1 MKNIIWL
8 FALLFACF
16 ACYDDK
22 GNYDYSETNE
32 ITIDLRNTQYSAVAG
47 QTINIEP
54 VLTFARDSNETGL
67 EFEWKLGNKLLSN
80 ERNLSYYVDT
90 ILKENCYFRVLD
102 TKSGITYMA
111 YTNFELTEKFNNQ
124 GWLILAEKDG
134 ESCLTYMK
142 EVYDATVPGNY
153 TYEEYPD
160 VYQSENNAKLG
171 GKPVGLLEHFYY
183 GSNASNIWVLV
194 DGAESVDLGATS
206 FKRDITL
213 KESFLDEHLPAN
225 FAPLAMAEMR
235 WVSAVVNKSDHK
247 VYTRIKLSDKSF
259 FTGSFLDSP
268 LQYEGEDLYVTDFV
282 IAPFMGPGYTLMVE
296 GEKGHQRYLALVDKD
311 KSNAGKVLPLTVSG
325 TYPAGFSSLD
335 DLGDMEVVYT
345 GYSRVSS
352 NSSGTNRYHS
362 VLRNP
367 AGEYY
372 YHEFTIAKMTGTSTV
387 IATPEK
393 QVKFDIGNILDENT
407 LFYVAP
413 YKENSYMLIAHGA
426 DLYMIDRANI
436 GNANMSSFVTLYKH
450 FDANITALDAETYTS
465 SRLGVG
471 LENGKFYVLNIPTEN
486 NSNMPAEDERVMYES
501 EVNVGKVVDVRFRI
515 KSGNAWP
522 R

>member
-22 GNYDYSETNE
+22 GNYDYSETNG

-90 ILKENCYFRVLD
+90 ILKEDCYFRVLD
-102 TKSGITYMA
+102 TKSGITYIA
-111 YTNFELTEKFNNQ
+111 HTNFNLTAKHNTT
-124 GWLILAEKDG
+124 GWLILAEKNG
-134 ESCLTYMK
+134 ESCLTYIK
-142 EVYDATVPGNY
+142 ESIDNTSPSGYS
-153 TYEEYPD
+153 YEEYPD
-160 VYQSENNAKLG
+160 VYQMENNAKLG
-171 GKPVGLLEHFYY
+171 GKPVGILEHFYY
-183 GSNASNIWVLV
+183 RSNPSNIWILV
-194 DGAESVDLGATS
+194 DGAESVDLNGTS
-206 FKRDITL
+206 LKRDITL
-213 KESFLDEHLPAN
+213 KESFLDEQLPAN

-235 WVSAVVNKSDHK
+235 WVSAVVNKNDHK
-247 VYTRIKLSDKSF
+247 VYTRLKLSDQSF

-296 GEKGHQRYLALVDKD
+296 GEKGHQRYLALIDKD
-311 KSNAGKVLPLTVSG
+311 KSNAGKVLPLSVSG
-325 TYPAGFSSLD
+325 TYPTDFSSLN

-345 GYSRVSS
+345 GYSRASS
-352 NSSGTNRYHS
+352 NSSGINRYHS

-372 YHEFTIAKMTGTSTV
+372 YHEFTIARMTGTSTV

-393 QVKFDIGNILDENT
+393 QVKFDVGNILDENT

-413 YKENSYMLIAHGA
+413 YVKSSYMLIAHGA
-426 DLYMIDRANI
+426 DLYIIDRANI

-450 FDANITALDAETYTS
+450 FDANITALDAETFESY
-465 SRLGVG
+465 RLGVG
-471 LENGKFYVLNIPTEN
+471 LENGKFYVLNMKMEN
-486 NSNMPAEDERVMYES
+486 GMPAEENRILYES
-501 EVNVGKVVDVRFRI
+501 EANVGNVVDVRFRI
-515 KSGNAWP
+515 RYGNQWSN
-522 R
+522 